1 MAASDGVI
9 SRFRQPEYTGENRC
23 MPCTVANTLMAA
35 GASGATA
42 VGGAVVAAPLVGAA
56 AGGAVF
62 VVSVLAIYLRGYL
75 VPGTPELTK
84 RYFPPWLL
92 RLFGKEP
99 VLERHQPV
107 ETEEGFDPE
116 TTLVRVGA
124 LEECADGD
132 DLCLTDS
139 FGDSWRTELDSL
151 DTDTGRDELLELLDG
166 WSTRSSAARSWRDS
180 TGRPSA
186 SGSPRPRS
194 WPTSPPPAC
203 SNGTPRAGR
212 TSRWRPVVSC

>member
-9 SRFRQPEYTGENRC
+9 SRFRQPEYTGESRC
-23 MPCTVANTLMAA
+23 MPCTVANTLMTV
-35 GASGATA
+35 GASGATG
-42 VGGAVVAAPLVGAA
+42 VGGAVVAAPLVGVAT
-56 AGGAVF
+56 GGAVF
-62 VVSVLAIYLRGYL
+62 VVSMLAIYLRGYL

-99 VLERHQPV
+99 VLEQHQSV
-107 ETEEGFDPE
+107 ETEEEFDPE

-139 FGDSWRTELDSL
+139 FG
-151 DTDTGRDELLELLDG
+151 
-166 WSTRSSAARSWRDS
+166 
-180 TGRPSA
+180 
-186 SGSPRPRS
+186 GS
-194 WPTSPPPAC
+194 
-203 SNGTPRAGR
+203 
-212 TSRWRPVVSC
+212 